1 MLPARFDYLA
11 PASLDE
17 ALSIL
22 AERGE
27 DAKVLAG
34 GQSLIPLMKL
44 RLAQPAVLVD
54 LARVPGLDGLE
65 EDADALRIGAMR
77 TTASLAE
84 DDLLRERYPVMAAT
98 VA

>member
-34 GQSLIPLMKL
+34 
-44 RLAQPAVLVD
+44 
-54 LARVPGLDGLE
+54 AR
-65 EDADALRIGAMR
+65 A
-77 TTASLAE
+77 
-84 DDLLRERYPVMAAT
+84 
-98 VA
+98 

>member
-11 PASLDE
+11 PASLEE

-27 DAKVLAG
+27 DAKVMAG

-44 RLAQPAVLVD
+44 RLAQPAVLGTAAASSSV
-54 LARVPGLDGLE
+54 GN
-65 EDADALRIGAMR
+65 AMSR
-77 TTASLAE
+77 
-84 DDLLRERYPVMAAT
+84 MN
-98 VA
+98 VAVLPT